1 MYTFTVLHN
10 SYTNEQPTVIKYKR
24 MSIIPSML
32 PDFRVRQRDYLL
44 EIARAITQELDLEK
58 LLARILR
65 ISIEMLAGQAGL
77 IALKQADG
85 WSVAAAHGIAPAF
98 LRYLTPLLAEEKVRE
113 LDVRELNRMLKEL
126 TYTASMGLLNGTGL
140 PLAAHGQVIG
150 VIFIFRN
157 YADVFTPNDRILLQS
172 FADQAAIAVF
182 NAQLY
187 GQISYEKKRL
197 DALLDSAADGILI
210 LDANL
215 RLERCNE
222 AFEKLFGSARGNIDG
237 KPHNEIIRWKK
248 EPQGMTLEEAV
259 ANGWPLTPNAT
270 LYVEGDLERPF
281 PPPLPVGITYAPLLS
296 EDNKLRNI
304 IVSVRD
310 ITHFRTAD
318 EIKATFISIVS
329 HELRTPVA
337 LIKGY
342 ASTLR
347 RDDAKWDKSTI
358 SDSLAVIEEEADRL
372 SRMID
377 DLLDAS
383 RLQAGGLSL
392 NQADVALP
400 SLASWVTE
408 RFASQSPRHT
418 LVTAFPEKFPII
430 LGDENRIEQ
439 VLSNLVSNA
448 LKYAPEGEI
457 KISGSVFPDQVV
469 ICVSDEG
476 PGIDPKDI
484 PHIFDRF
491 YRSTSAVKQTK
502 GAGLGLYLARAI
514 VEAHGGRIW
523 AEAASK
529 PPRRQKQE
537 NGARI
542 CFSLPR

>member
-1 MYTFTVLHN
+1 ML
-10 SYTNEQPTVIKYKR
+10 
-24 MSIIPSML
+24 PSNIL

-44 EIARAITQELDLEK
+44 EISRMLTQELDLEK
-58 LLARILR
+58 LLARILLV
-65 ISIEMLAGQAGL
+65 SIEMLAGQAGL
-77 IALKQADG
+77 IALKRPDG
-85 WSVAAAHGIAPAF
+85 WRVSAAHNIAPAF
-98 LRYLTPLLAEEKVRE
+98 LSYLSPLLAEEVVRE

-126 TYTASMGLLNGTGL
+126 TYTASTGLLNGTGL

-157 YADVFTPNDRILLQS
+157 YADLFTPNDRVLLQS

-187 GQISYEKKRL
+187 GQVSYEKKRL

-210 LDANL
+210 LDSAFHI
-215 RLERCNE
+215 ERCNE
-222 AFEKLFGSARGNIDG
+222 AFETLFGQTRHQITD
-237 KPHNEIIRWKK
+237 KLHNEIVQWKK
-248 EPQGMTLEEAV
+248 EPQGRTLEESV
-259 ANGWPLTPNAT
+259 AEGWPLTPNAT
-270 LYVEGDLERPF
+270 LYVEGDLERPL

-296 EDNKLRNI
+296 EEGKLRNV

-310 ITHFRTAD
+310 ITRFRTAD
-318 EIKATFISIVS
+318 ELKATFISIVS

-347 RDDAKWDKSTI
+347 RDDAKWDKLTI

-372 SRMID
+372 SKMID

-392 NQADVALP
+392 NQADVAIP
-400 SLASWVTE
+400 SLALRVTE
-408 RFASQSPRHT
+408 RFAPQSPKHR
-418 LVTAFPEKFPII
+418 LVTDFPSNFPVI
-430 LGDENRIEQ
+430 LGDENRLEQ
-439 VLSNLVSNA
+439 VISNLVSNA
-448 LKYAPEGEI
+448 LKYASEGEI
-457 KISGSVFPDQVV
+457 KISGMVHTEQVV
-469 ICVSDEG
+469 ICVSDQG
-476 PGIDPKDI
+476 PGIEAKDI

-491 YRSTSAVKQTK
+491 YRSTNAVKQTK

-523 AEAASK
+523 TDPK
-529 PPRRQKQE
+529 PEGEPGR
-537 NGARI
+537 GARI

>member
-1 MYTFTVLHN
+1 
-10 SYTNEQPTVIKYKR
+10 
-24 MSIIPSML
+24 ML

-44 EIARAITQELDLEK
+44 EISRALTQELDLEK

-77 IALKQADG
+77 IALKLPDG
-85 WSVAAAHGIAPAF
+85 WRVATAHGIAPAF
-98 LRYLTPLLAEEKVRE
+98 LSYLTPLLAEEKVRE
-113 LDVRELNRMLKEL
+113 LDVLELNRMLKDM
-126 TYTASMGLLNGTGL
+126 TYTASRGILNGTGL
-140 PLAAHGQVIG
+140 PLSAHEQVIG

-157 YADVFTPNDRILLQS
+157 YPDMFTPNDRILLQS

-187 GQISYEKKRL
+187 GQVTYEKKRL

-210 LDANL
+210 LDADLNI
-215 RLERCNE
+215 ERCNG
-222 AFEKLFGSARGNIDG
+222 AFEKLFGETREEIVG
-237 KPHNEIIRWKK
+237 KNHKDIIKWKK
-248 EPQGMTLEEAV
+248 EPHGKTLEESV
-259 ANGWPLTPNAT
+259 LDGWPLTPNAT
-270 LYVEGDLERPF
+270 LYVEGDLKRPL

-296 EDNKLRNI
+296 EENKLRNVI
-304 IVSVRD
+304 LSVRD

-318 EIKATFISIVS
+318 ELKATFISVVS

-347 RDDAKWDKSTI
+347 RDDAKWDKATI
-358 SDSLAVIEEEADRL
+358 NDSLAVIEEESDRL
-372 SRMID
+372 SKMID

-392 NQADVALP
+392 NHADVALP
-400 SLASWVTE
+400 SLALRVSE
-408 RFASQSPRHT
+408 RFASQSPKHRI
-418 LVTAFPEKFPII
+418 VTDFPANFPVI
-430 LGDENRIEQ
+430 LGDENRLEQ
-439 VLSNLVSNA
+439 VISNLVSNA
-448 LKYAPEGEI
+448 LKYASKGEI
-457 KISGSVFPDQVV
+457 KISGDVRPEQVV

-476 PGIDPKDI
+476 PGIDAKDL

-491 YRSTSAVKQTK
+491 YRSTNAVKQTK

-514 VEAHGGRIW
+514 VESHGGRMW
-523 AEAASK
+523 ADASTDS
-529 PPRRQKQE
+529 
-537 NGARI
+537 GARI

>member
-1 MYTFTVLHN
+1 M
-10 SYTNEQPTVIKYKR
+10 
-24 MSIIPSML
+24 ML

-44 EIARAITQELDLEK
+44 EISRALTQELDLEK

-65 ISIEMLAGQAGL
+65 IAIEMLAGQAGL
-77 IALKQADG
+77 IALKEDG
-85 WSVAAAHGIAPAF
+85 WRVAAAHRIQPAF
-98 LRYLTPLLAEEKVRE
+98 LTYLTPLLAEENVRE
-113 LDVRELNRMLKEL
+113 LNVTELNRMLKEL
-126 TYTASMGLLNGTGL
+126 TYTASMGLLNGTAL
-140 PLAAHGQVIG
+140 ALAAHGQVIG

-157 YADVFTPNDRILLQS
+157 YPDRFTPNDSVLLQS

-182 NAQLY
+182 NARLY
-187 GQISYEKKRL
+187 GQVSYEKQRL
-197 DALLDSAADGILI
+197 DALLDSAADGIII
-210 LDANL
+210 LNADLTIERVNDAF
-215 RLERCNE
+215 ERIYGKTHDELVSLSHEEIVRWENHPNGSTLNE
-222 AFEKLFGSARGNIDG
+222 AI
-237 KPHNEIIRWKK
+237 
-248 EPQGMTLEEAV
+248 

-270 LYVEGDLERPF
+270 LYVEGDLERPL

-296 EDNKLRNI
+296 PDGKLRNI

-347 RDDAKWDKSTI
+347 RDDAKWDKHTI

-372 SRMID
+372 SKMID

-392 NQADVALP
+392 SRGDVSLPALVKRVAEKFTAQ
-400 SLASWVTE
+400 S
-408 RFASQSPRHT
+408 SQHKILT
-418 LVTAFPEKFPII
+418 DFPDRFPII
-430 LGDENRIEQ
+430 LADETRIEQ
-439 VLSNLVSNA
+439 VVINLVSNA
-448 LKYAPEGEI
+448 LKYAPKGEI
-457 KISGSVFPDQVV
+457 RITGQVHPEQVV

-476 PGIDPKDI
+476 PGIEAKDL

-491 YRSTSAVKQTK
+491 YRSTKAVKHTK

-523 AEAASK
+523 ADPK
-529 PPRRQKQE
+529 PDS
-537 NGARI
+537 GARL

>member
-1 MYTFTVLHN
+1 
-10 SYTNEQPTVIKYKR
+10 

-44 EIARAITQELDLEK
+44 EISRALTQELDLEK
-58 LLARILR
+58 LLTRILR

-77 IALKQADG
+77 IALQQVDG
-85 WSVAAAHGIAPAF
+85 WQVAAAQGIAPAF
-98 LRYLTPLLAEEKVRE
+98 ISYLTPLLAEEKVRD

-126 TYTASMGLLNGTGL
+126 TYTASQGILNGTGL

-157 YADVFTPNDRILLQS
+157 YADLFTTNDRVLLQS

-187 GQISYEKKRL
+187 GQVTYEKKRL

-210 LDANL
+210 LDASL
-215 RLERCNE
+215 EIERCNE
-222 AFEKLFGSARGNIDG
+222 AFAKILG
-237 KPHNEIIRWKK
+237 KTQEEINGREHGKIIQWKK
-248 EPQGMTLEEAV
+248 EPQSATLEESS
-259 ANGWPLTPNAT
+259 ANGWPLTHNTT
-270 LYVEGDLERPF
+270 LYVEGDLERQLMPT
-281 PPPLPVGITYAPLLS
+281 LPVGITYAPLFT
-296 EDNKLRNI
+296 EEGKLRNI

-318 EIKATFISIVS
+318 ELKSTFISVVS

-347 RDDAKWDKSTI
+347 RDDAKWDKRTI
-358 SDSLAVIEEEADRL
+358 NDSLAVIEEEADRL
-372 SRMID
+372 SKMVD

-392 NQADVALP
+392 NQADVSLPNLALR
-400 SLASWVTE
+400 VID
-408 RFASQSPRHT
+408 RFASQSPKHK
-418 LVTAFPEKFPII
+418 LIADFPDKFPVI
-430 LGDENRIEQ
+430 LGDENRLEQ
-439 VLSNLVSNA
+439 VISNLVSNA
-448 LKYAPEGEI
+448 LKYAPKGKI
-457 KISGSVFPDQVV
+457 KISGSVRPQQVV

-476 PGIDPKDI
+476 PGIDTDDL

-491 YRSTSAVKQTK
+491 YRSTNAVKNTK

-514 VEAHGGRIW
+514 IEAHGGRIW
-523 AEAASK
+523 AEAPGSGAS
-529 PPRRQKQE
+529 
-537 NGARI
+537 I
-542 CFSLPR
+542 YFSLPR